1 MAALGVTGELA
12 ILAASVIGPAQVVGR
27 ILLTLAGA
35 RAAARAVTL
44 GAFVI
49 ISGAA
54 LVLGAATAVPAMTLV
69 FAVGLGVGNGVI
81 SILRP
86 VVIREVMGD
95 GGYGESAGAVARLS
109 LFAFAAA
116 PGLGAALADAA
127 GYGTV
132 LALCVLS
139 PLAGALLLRRLPR
152 A

>member
-1 MAALGVTGELA
+1 LV
-12 ILAASVIGPAQVVGR
+12 
-27 ILLTLAGA
+27 
-35 RAAARAVTL
+35 
-44 GAFVI
+44 
-49 ISGAA
+49 SGAA
-54 LVLGAATAVPAMTLV
+54 LASVRRRVPAMTLV

-95 GGYGESAGAVARLS
+95 GGLRRKRRGRGAPVALRLRGR
-109 LFAFAAA
+109 
-116 PGLGAALADAA
+116 PGPRRGSGRRGGLRR
-127 GYGTV
+127 V

>member
-1 MAALGVTGELA
+1 
-12 ILAASVIGPAQVVGR
+12 
-27 ILLTLAGA
+27 
-35 RAAARAVTL
+35 
-44 GAFVI
+44 
-49 ISGAA
+49 
-54 LVLGAATAVPAMTLV
+54 MTLV

-127 GYGTV
+127 GYG
-132 LALCVLS
+132 AFWRCAS
-139 PLAGALLLRRLPR
+139 CPRLPAPCCSGVCR
-152 A
+152 RE